1 MESNKVVLSELE
13 NVFTS
18 DNVIDLTSD
27 DKAVLFTPPTR
38 VSILL
43 TLDVKPDNSEETL
56 PAELDKVDTSKSIP
70 STLDDKVDT
79 FDETVVVELDKL
91 ETLVSIPLT
100 LDDKAVLFTL
110 PTRASILLT

>member
-1 MESNKVVLSELE
+1 MPFIFHKAIDLLPKDESKKVFMSELE

-43 TLDVKPDNSEETL
+43 TWDDRPDTREDTL
-56 PAELDKVDTSKSIP
+56 LVELDKV
-70 STLDDKVDT
+70 
-79 FDETVVVELDKL
+79 
-91 ETLVSIPLT
+91 ETLVLIVLT
-100 LDDKAVLFTL
+100 ADQGSNF
-110 PTRASILLT
+110 